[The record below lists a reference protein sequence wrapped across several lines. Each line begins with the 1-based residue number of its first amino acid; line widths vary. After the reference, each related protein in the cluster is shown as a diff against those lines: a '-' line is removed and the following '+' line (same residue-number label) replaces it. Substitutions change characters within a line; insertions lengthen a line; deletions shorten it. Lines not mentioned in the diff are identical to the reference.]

1 MLKVLG
7 LPLCLSVS
15 AASARVRRFG
25 KRLLATLGHEAKNPK
40 KKTNNEIVNVY
51 LLFCLYISYCFK
63 PLSSVILHQKS
74 SSHFTSYSTQFIG
87 QFFFVLVG
95 KIYKKTLI
103 NITLLSY

>member
-1 MLKVLG
+1 MTLYNLFG
-7 LPLCLSVS
+7 WLF
-15 AASARVRRFG
+15 ASLFCSLFCSSFSFTS
-25 KRLLATLGHEAKNPK
+25 KKSK